1 MHLEHDEVVVTP
13 PQYRLFDCMR
23 VRVCLMPDD
32 ETNTVKEDSL
42 WRVKV
47 YLGMIP
53 QDNQTEAVTASFRLG
68 DIPRQQEAIRYWHRV
83 QARAPVVKL
92 GRSIL
97 LYLKHLSGVRV
108 EFPMLDGAMKNFIVH
123 LGTFEISGELPEN
136 FAMLTY
142 FGETSKLED

>member
-1 MHLEHDEVVVTP
+1 
-13 PQYRLFDCMR
+13 
-23 VRVCLMPDD
+23 MPDD
-32 ETNTVKEDSL
+32 ETNTIKEDSL

-47 YLGMIP
+47 YVGMIP
-53 QDNQTEAVTASFRLG
+53 RDNQTEAVTASFRLS
-68 DIPRQQEAIRYWHRV
+68 DIPRQQEAVRYWQRV

-108 EFPMLDGAMKNFIVH
+108 EFPIIDGGMRNFIVH
-123 LGTFEISGELPEN
+123 LGTFQASGQLPQD